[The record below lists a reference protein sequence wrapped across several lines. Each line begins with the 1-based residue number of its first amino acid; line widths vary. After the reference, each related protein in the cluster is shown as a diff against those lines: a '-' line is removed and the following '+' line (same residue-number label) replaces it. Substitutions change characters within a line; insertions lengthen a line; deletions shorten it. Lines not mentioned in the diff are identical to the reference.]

1 MKLFWTDKN
10 TIQTQ
15 GHSTQYYYSGEFSRQ
30 LVKTA
35 QVWLTC
41 QTHQLVTAE
50 MNSETPFTYSQAGLH
65 NSRVPQAHTGWMIL
79 LEVLLVALVES
90 GTV

>member
-1 MKLFWTDKN
+1 MKVFWTDKN

-15 GHSTQYYYSGEFSRQ
+15 GHSTQYYYFGEFSRQ
-30 LVKTA
+30 LVKTT

-41 QTHQLVTAE
+41 QTHRPVTAE

-65 NSRVPQAHTGWMIL
+65 NSREPQGHTGWMIL
-79 LEVLLVALVES
+79 LEVLLVALVET